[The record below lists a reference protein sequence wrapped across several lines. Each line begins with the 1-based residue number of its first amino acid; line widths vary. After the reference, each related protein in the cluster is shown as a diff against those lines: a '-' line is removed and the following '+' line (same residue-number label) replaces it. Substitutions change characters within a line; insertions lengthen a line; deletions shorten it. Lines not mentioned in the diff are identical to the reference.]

1 MIKDKLKR
9 TALALSVLFNISTAG
24 ADAASLSIDEA
35 VGMALDRNNDIKIA
49 DEEIKAAQANL
60 AAAKGANG
68 VSVSLSS
75 SLSGSEGT
83 NDGIDSPF
91 TRDNSNSISASV
103 PIYTG
108 GKNELN
114 IDNSEI
120 DLAKSQ
126 LNLERTRETVR
137 YDTIKAYYDIL
148 EAKRTIDIDQE
159 SVSNYQS
166 HLTDVQN
173 LYAAGS
179 IPKSDVLRSEVA
191 LSDARQQLISSKN
204 AYEINLSTFRNIIKL
219 DRSEPVVLTED
230 FSFRPFAMNLEE
242 CLDYASDFR
251 RDLMAARLDLD
262 AAQNDIDIAKS
273 GYKPTVNFSVS
284 SSWDKQALP
293 SGNDHDY
300 RAGVSASWNVFDSN
314 VTRSQVDAAQAGY
327 NKAGY
332 SLANTEDDI
341 DLAVRQA
348 YLNMREAEQRFN
360 STQLAVKQAE
370 EDYFIASEKYRVG
383 AGIILDVID
392 AELALS
398 QARTNYTSAQYD
410 YARYRAELEYAMGVP
425 EGESIDG

>member
-1 MIKDKLKR
+1 MIKAKVKR
-9 TALALSVLFNISTAG
+9 AALALSLLLNLGTVSAT
-24 ADAASLSIDEA
+24 AASLSIDEA
-35 VGMALDRNNDIKIA
+35 VSMAVDRNNDIKIA

-60 AAAKGANG
+60 SAAKGANG

-75 SLSGSEGT
+75 SLSAS
-83 NDGIDSPF
+83 DGVKDGFESDF
-91 TRDNSNSISASV
+91 TRDNSNSISASI

-114 IDNSEI
+114 IDNSKIE
-120 DLAKSQ
+120 LAKSQ
-126 LNLERTRETVR
+126 LNLERTKETVR

-166 HLTDVQN
+166 HLTNVQN

-191 LSDARQQLISSKN
+191 LSDAQQSLISAKN
-204 AYEINLSTFRNIIKL
+204 KYEINLSTFRNIIKL
-219 DRSEPVVLTED
+219 DRSEPVQLTQD
-230 FSFRPFAMNLEE
+230 FSYRPFSMSMEE
-242 CLDYASDFR
+242 CLDYAADFR
-251 RDLMAARLDLD
+251 RDLMAARLELD
-262 AAQNDIDIAKS
+262 AAQNDIDIAKA
-273 GYKPTVNFSVS
+273 GYKPTVNFSLS
-284 SSWDKQALP
+284 SGWDKQALP
-293 SGNDHDY
+293 SSDDYDY
-300 RAGVSASWNVFDSN
+300 RAGISASWNVFDSN
-314 VTRSQVDAAQAGY
+314 VTRSQVDAAQANY
-327 NKAGY
+327 SKAGY
-332 SLANTEDDI
+332 SLANTQDDI

-383 AGIILDVID
+383 AGVILDVLD
-392 AELALS
+392 AEVALS
-398 QARTNYTSAQYD
+398 QARMNYTSAQYD